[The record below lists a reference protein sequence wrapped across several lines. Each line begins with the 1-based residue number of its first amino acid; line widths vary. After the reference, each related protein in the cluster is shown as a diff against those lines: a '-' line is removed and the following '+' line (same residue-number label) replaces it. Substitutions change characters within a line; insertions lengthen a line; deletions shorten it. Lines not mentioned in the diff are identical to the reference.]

1 MGSQNNLSTYQKAGL
16 YTLIILFIHS
26 QIIDCKGT
34 DFETKTKKADVT
46 ELKTSSRSKSKGH
59 FYMEGIRSQA

>member
-26 QIIDCKGT
+26 QIIGCKGT
-34 DFETKTKKADVT
+34 DSEAENK
-46 ELKTSSRSKSKGH
+46 ER
-59 FYMEGIRSQA
+59 